1 MRETLQEYLARK
13 QRIFNEKGY
22 YIPKNRENSNLGR
35 IVGFNRKLNLDPYPH
50 QPTIRKTKLAKELF
64 NNFKKNGIISANRNY
79 NNSMR
84 NNIINVHRA
93 YYGRFNAD
101 PRVFTPH
108 GGRTVKNKFLAV
120 FGFVK
125 GGRLYNAAIMAH
137 YPSKLNSSKF
147 GGPGANYYNRRR
159 EYRTG
164 ERVREAF
171 KKLKLKSTV
180 APLWIP
186 NSPVWRPISPV
197 RPNHPNLHVS
207 SLSRTP
213 SPRRP
218 NREVN
223 AATKLRP
230 ILEQYGRVSS
240 HKPKNIVN
248 LAKRMRA
255 GELNWNS
262 VWNKVYNNGHGA
274 FVKFR
279 KLGRK

>member
-13 QRIFNEKGY
+13 QRTFNEKGY

-50 QPTIRKTKLAKELF
+50 QPALRKTKLAKELF

-79 NNSMR
+79 NR

-108 GGRTVKNKFLAV
+108 GGRSVKNKFLAV
-120 FGFVK
+120 FGLGK
-125 GGRLYNAAIMAH
+125 GGRLYNAAIMVH

-147 GGPGANYYNRRR
+147 GGPGANYYKRRR

-164 ERVREAF
+164 ERVREAV
-171 KKLKLKSTV
+171 KTLKLKSTV
-180 APLWIP
+180 TPLW
-186 NSPVWRPISPV
+186 SPRSPL
-197 RPNHPNLHVS
+197 PSPPYSPSHHVS

-262 VWNKVYNNGHGA
+262 LWNKVYNNGHGA